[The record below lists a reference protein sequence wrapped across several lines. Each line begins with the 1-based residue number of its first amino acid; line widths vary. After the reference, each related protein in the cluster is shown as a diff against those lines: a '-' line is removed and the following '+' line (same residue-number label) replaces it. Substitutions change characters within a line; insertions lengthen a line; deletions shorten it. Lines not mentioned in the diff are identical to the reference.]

1 MEQGVKEK
9 PEQKSAL
16 NVPDVSELKNDLT
29 IVAPDQIQ
37 IEVGEEPDLDAKAEE
52 VVNTLL
58 SVDVADAELRERSR
72 AAVEQLASEAQTEA
86 AQQSEMLKQPIHR
99 LSERAADGGEVA
111 NSLVDLKIQVESLD
125 PAKYDLEAGWF
136 SRLLGYVPGV
146 GTPVKRYFSKYE
158 SAQTVI
164 DAIINSLESG
174 KDQLRRDNITLTED
188 QKRMRELT
196 KKLEKSIKLAQLID
210 SKLEYKLNREA
221 TVGEPKHTFISEEL
235 LFPLRQ
241 RIIDLQQQ
249 LAVNQQG
256 LLATE
261 LVVRNNKEL
270 MRGVDR
276 ALAVTV
282 NALQVAVTVALA
294 LANQKIVLD
303 KVTALSETT
312 SSLIANTAER
322 LKTQG
327 TEIHKAASAS
337 HLDMEKLKQAFAD
350 INEAMDDITQF
361 RLEALPQMA
370 ETIVEMDR
378 LTDEAEKKIKE
389 KERAARVEPVVP
401 IEVD

>member
-1 MEQGVKEK
+1 
-9 PEQKSAL
+9 
-16 NVPDVSELKNDLT
+16 
-29 IVAPDQIQ
+29 
-37 IEVGEEPDLDAKAEE
+37 
-52 VVNTLL
+52 
-58 SVDVADAELRERSR
+58 
-72 AAVEQLASEAQTEA
+72 
-86 AQQSEMLKQPIHR
+86 
-99 LSERAADGGEVA
+99 
-111 NSLVDLKIQVESLD
+111 
-125 PAKYDLEAGWF
+125 
-136 SRLLGYVPGV
+136 
-146 GTPVKRYFSKYE
+146 
-158 SAQTVI
+158 
-164 DAIINSLESG
+164 
-174 KDQLRRDNITLTED
+174 
-188 QKRMRELT
+188 
-196 KKLEKSIKLAQLID
+196 
-210 SKLEYKLNREA
+210 
-221 TVGEPKHTFISEEL
+221 
-235 LFPLRQ
+235 
-241 RIIDLQQQ
+241 LQQQ

-312 SSLIANTAER
+312 SNLIANTAER

-337 HLDMEKLKQAFAD
+337 HLDMEKLQQAFAD
-350 INEAMDDITQF
+350 INEAMDEITKF

-378 LTDEAEKKIKE
+378 LTEAAEKKIKE
-389 KERAARVEPVVP
+389 KERANRVEPVVP